1 MHNEEPSPGN
11 SGQMNKHHHLGSAD
25 NAPAPLTTPPLDAMF
40 QKYGQRYRWLVV
52 LTVMLGTTSMVLA
65 TTIVNVVIPDIMAA
79 FHMGQDRAQWLS
91 TGFLAAMS
99 TTMLMTS
106 WCVKAFG
113 QRATYLTAM
122 VLFIVL
128 SLLGGMSNN
137 SGVVIVSRIIQ
148 GAAGGIIQPL
158 AMIAIFQV
166 FPAHQR
172 GRAMGIYGLGV
183 VLSPAIGPA
192 LGGLLAHYFGWRAVF
207 FVVLPFCL
215 LGAAMAVFFLTGRD
229 TSDERPAFDRLG
241 CTLLVVFTASLL
253 AGLTSGQ
260 KTGWS
265 SARTLLLS
273 GTACLACFG
282 FIRQELF
289 CRHPLLNLRIF
300 ANRQFSAAAAVSFA
314 YGMGIY
320 GSTYLI
326 PLFVQTIC
334 HYTPVRSGLLL
345 FPGGVV
351 LAGAITVAG
360 RLTDR
365 YSAHGI
371 VTAGLACFGVSFY
384 LFAGVNAA
392 TTFQTMA
399 WWIVLGRL
407 GLGLVIPALN
417 AGAVQTL
424 KPELLNQGSGAVNF
438 VRQLGGAF
446 GVSMVSSFLDWRSAT
461 SYEAMKLTSNIVSP
475 ATLHTLEGGT
485 RLQARIAGFEASFM
499 AVAAIFGLALLPAW
513 FMQRKGGHHA

>member
-1 MHNEEPSPGN
+1 MPNE
-11 SGQMNKHHHLGSAD
+11 K
-25 NAPAPLTTPPLDAMF
+25 TTPLSAMF
-40 QKYGQRYRWLVV
+40 QRYGRRYRWLVV

-91 TGFLAAMS
+91 TGFLAAMA

-106 WCVKAFG
+106 WCVRAFG
-113 QRATYLTAM
+113 QRATYLAAM
-122 VLFIVL
+122 ALFIAL
-128 SLLGGMSNN
+128 SLIGGMGTSA
-137 SGVVIVSRIIQ
+137 GVVIVSRIIQ

-215 LGAAMAVFFLTGRD
+215 LGAVMAVFFLTGRD
-229 TSDERPAFDRLG
+229 DAEERPPFDGFGFALLAAF
-241 CTLLVVFTASLL
+241 TVALL
-253 AGLTSGQ
+253 AGLTAGRRGGLGSP
-260 KTGWS
+260 
-265 SARTLLLS
+265 RTLMLS
-273 GTACLACFG
+273 VAAVLAGLAFVW
-282 FIRQELF
+282 RELS

-300 ANRQFSAAAAVSFA
+300 ANRQFSAAAVVSFA

-334 HYTPVRSGLLL
+334 HYTPVTSGLLL

-360 RLTDR
+360 RLTDK
-365 YSAHGI
+365 YSAHGVVI
-371 VTAGLACFGVSFY
+371 AGLACFGVSFC
-384 LFAGVNAA
+384 LFAGVSAV
-392 TTFQTMA
+392 TTFRAMA

-446 GVSMVSSFLDWRSAT
+446 GVTMVSSFLEWRTAT
-461 SYEAMKLTSNIVSP
+461 SYEAVGLKGTTVPLQAP
-475 ATLHTLEGGT
+475 LALEQGH
-485 RLQARIAGFEASFM
+485 LLLARIAGFQDSFM
-499 AVAAIFGLALLPAW
+499 AVAVIFGLALLPAW
-513 FMQRKGGHHA
+513 FMKRKGDHHAQKDPARL

>member
-1 MHNEEPSPGN
+1 LPNEKTPIGHSVTSPDAA
-11 SGQMNKHHHLGSAD
+11 L
-25 NAPAPLTTPPLDAMF
+25 LDAMF
-40 QKYGQRYRWLVV
+40 QRYGQRYRWLVV
-52 LTVMLGTTSMVLA
+52 ITVMLGTTSMVLA

-106 WCVKAFG
+106 WCVRAFG
-113 QRATYLTAM
+113 QRTTYLSAM
-122 VLFIVL
+122 ALFIAL
-128 SLLGGMSNN
+128 SLIGGMGANAV
-137 SGVVIVSRIIQ
+137 VVIVTRIIQ

-183 VLSPAIGPA
+183 VLSPAIGPV

-207 FVVLPFCL
+207 FTVLPFCL
-215 LGAAMAVFFLTGRD
+215 LGAVMAVFFLTGRD
-229 TSDERPAFDRLG
+229 AAHERPAFDRLG
-241 CTLLVVFTASLL
+241 CALLVAFTIAFLV
-253 AGLTSGQ
+253 GLRSGQ
-260 KTGWS
+260 KTGWDS
-265 SARTLLLS
+265 GRTLLLS
-273 GTACLACFG
+273 ATAVLTCLAFVW
-282 FIRQELF
+282 RELS

-300 ANRQFSAAAAVSFA
+300 ANRQFSSAAVVSFA

-334 HYTPVRSGLLL
+334 HYTPVTSGLLL

-365 YSAHGI
+365 YSAHYVVI
-371 VTAGLACFGVSFY
+371 AGLACFGVSFW
-384 LFAGVNAA
+384 LFAGVSAA
-392 TTFQTMA
+392 TTFRTMA

-424 KPELLNQGSGAVNF
+424 KPDLLNQGSGAVNF

-446 GVSMVSSFLDWRSAT
+446 GVTMISSFLEWRTAA
-461 SYEAMKLTSNIVSP
+461 SYETM
-475 ATLHTLEGGT
+475 
-485 RLQARIAGFEASFM
+485 RLKGAAVPLLAQQPPEQGHHLLASIAGFQDSFM
-499 AVAAIFGLALLPAW
+499 AIAVIFGLALLPAW
-513 FMQRKGGHHA
+513 FMQRKGDHHAQKNPARL

>member
-1 MHNEEPSPGN
+1 MHNEETA
-11 SGQMNKHHHLGSAD
+11 Q
-25 NAPAPLTTPPLDAMF
+25 LDAMF

-65 TTIVNVVIPDIMAA
+65 TTIVNVVIPDIMAT

-91 TGFLAAMS
+91 TGFLAAMA

-106 WCVKAFG
+106 WCVRAFG
-113 QRATYLTAM
+113 QRTTYLAAM
-122 VLFIVL
+122 ALFIVL
-128 SLLGGMSNN
+128 SFLGGMSN
-137 SGVVIVSRIIQ
+137 SADVVIVSRIIQ

-192 LGGLLAHYFGWRAVF
+192 LGGLLAHYFSWRAVF

-215 LGAAMAVFFLTGRD
+215 VGAAMAVFFLTGRD
-229 TSDERPAFDRLG
+229 GSGERPAFDRPG
-241 CTLLVVFTASLL
+241 CALLILFTASLL

-260 KTGWS
+260 KVGWGA
-265 SARTLLLS
+265 ARTLLLS
-273 GTACLACFG
+273 ATACLACLG
-282 FIRQELF
+282 FAWREF
-289 CRHPLLNLRIF
+289 SCRHPLLNLRIF
-300 ANRQFSAAAAVSFA
+300 ANRQFGAAAVVSFA

-351 LAGAITVAG
+351 LAVAITVAG

-365 YSAHGI
+365 YSAHGVVI
-371 VTAGLACFGVSFY
+371 AGLVCFGVSFC
-384 LFAGVNAA
+384 LFSGVNAA
-392 TTFQTMA
+392 TTFRTMA

-446 GVSMVSSFLDWRSAT
+446 GVTMVSSFLEWRTAAA
-461 SYEAMKLTSNIVSP
+461 YGAAGLQGAMGSP
-475 ATLHTLEGGT
+475 ATAPA
-485 RLQARIAGFEASFM
+485 LQARVAGFEDSFL
-499 AVAAIFGLALLPAW
+499 AVAVIFGLALLPAW
-513 FMQRKGGHHA
+513 FMQRKGDHHA

>member
-1 MHNEEPSPGN
+1 
-11 SGQMNKHHHLGSAD
+11 
-25 NAPAPLTTPPLDAMF
+25 MF
-40 QKYGQRYRWLVV
+40 RRYGRWYRWLVV

-65 TTIVNVVIPDIMAA
+65 TTIVNVVIPDIMTA
-79 FHMGQDRAQWLS
+79 FHMGQGRAQWLS
-91 TGFLAAMS
+91 TGFLAAMA

-106 WCVKAFG
+106 WCVRAFG
-113 QRATYLTAM
+113 QRRTYLAAII
-122 VLFIVL
+122 LFIAL
-128 SLLGGMSNN
+128 SLVGGLSD
-137 SGVVIVSRIIQ
+137 SASVLIVSRIIQ

-166 FPAHQR
+166 FPANQR

-215 LGAAMAVFFLTGRD
+215 LGAVMAPFFLVGRD
-229 TSDERPAFDRLG
+229 RSEERPAFDWPG
-241 CTLLVVFTASLL
+241 FALLAAFTTSLL
-253 AGLTSGQ
+253 AGLATGRG
-260 KTGWS
+260 TGWN
-265 SARTLLLS
+265 SAPALS
-273 GTACLACFG
+273 LSAAAALACLG
-282 FIRQELF
+282 FAWRELA

-334 HYTPVRSGLLL
+334 HYTPIRSGLLL

-351 LAGAITVAG
+351 LAGAITIAG
-360 RLTDR
+360 RLTDK

-371 VTAGLACFGVSFY
+371 VIAGLACFGVSFC
-384 LFAGVNAA
+384 LFAGVSG
-392 TTFQTMA
+392 TTAFQTMA

-424 KPELLNQGSGAVNF
+424 KPELLGQGSGAVNF

-446 GVSMVSSFLDWRSAT
+446 GVTMVSSFLDWRTAASL
-461 SYEAMKLTSNIVSP
+461 EAVQMQLKGAIPPLRSCCNPYTCRP
-475 ATLHTLEGGT
+475 A
-485 RLQARIAGFEASFM
+485 
-499 AVAAIFGLALLPAW
+499 
-513 FMQRKGGHHA
+513 

>member
-1 MHNEEPSPGN
+1 MRSEET
-11 SGQMNKHHHLGSAD
+11 
-25 NAPAPLTTPPLDAMF
+25 APFNHMF

-113 QRATYLTAM
+113 QRTTYLAAM
-122 VLFIVL
+122 VLFIAL
-128 SLLGGMSNN
+128 SLLGGMSN
-137 SGVVIVSRIIQ
+137 SAGVVIVSRIIQ

-215 LGAAMAVFFLTGRD
+215 AGAAMAVFFLTGRD
-229 TSDERPAFDRLG
+229 GSEERPTFDWLG
-241 CTLLVVFTASLL
+241 CALLIVFTVALL
-253 AGLTSGQ
+253 AGLASAR
-260 KTGWS
+260 KTGWG

-273 GTACLACFG
+273 AAAGLACLAFG
-282 FIRQELF
+282 WRELS

-300 ANRQFSAAAAVSFA
+300 ANRQFSAAAVVSFA

-334 HYTPVRSGLLL
+334 HYTPIQSGLLL

-365 YSAHGI
+365 YSAHGVVI
-371 VTAGLACFGVSFY
+371 AGLACFGVSFC
-384 LFAGVNAA
+384 LFAGVSGA
-392 TTFQTMA
+392 TAFWTMA

-446 GVSMVSSFLDWRSAT
+446 GVTMVSSYLEWRTSAA
-461 SYEAMKLTSNIVSP
+461 YEAARLKGAALAP
-475 ATLHTLEGGT
+475 AATQALEQG
-485 RLQARIAGFEASFM
+485 RHLQARIAGFQDSFL
-499 AVAAIFGLALLPAW
+499 AVAVIFGLALLPAW
-513 FMQRKGGHHA
+513 FMQRKGGHHAQKDPARL